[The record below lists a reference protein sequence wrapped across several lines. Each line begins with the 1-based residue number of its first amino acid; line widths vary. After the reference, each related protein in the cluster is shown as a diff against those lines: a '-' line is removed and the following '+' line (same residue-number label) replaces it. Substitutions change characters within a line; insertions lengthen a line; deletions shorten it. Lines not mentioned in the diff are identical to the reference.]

1 MRKKGDKALE
11 ISTQNTV
18 AVLGLKQK
26 IITDLDLAMA
36 IEQGFPISTIESVT
50 KLIAPKDPSFAFNII
65 PRATLARYKRAQ
77 RPLSLEQSDSVAR
90 LARIWALANSV
101 WKSEEATRRFLF
113 EPHQLL
119 GGKRPID
126 MAVRTAVGARMVEG
140 ILGRLEYGS
149 VA

>member
-1 MRKKGDKALE
+1 ME
-11 ISTQNTV
+11 ISTQNTA
-18 AVLGLKQK
+18 AVLGLRQK
-26 IITDLDLAMA
+26 VVTDLDLAMA
-36 IEQGFPISTIESVT
+36 IEKGFPTSTIDSVI
-50 KLIAPKDPSFAFNII
+50 KRIAPKDPTFAYKII
-65 PRATLARYKRAQ
+65 PRATLARHKRAN
-77 RPLSLEQSDSVAR
+77 RRLSLEQSDSVAR

>member
-1 MRKKGDKALE
+1 ME
-11 ISTQNTV
+11 ISPQNTA

-26 IITDLDLAMA
+26 IATDLDLAMA
-36 IEQGFPISTIESVT
+36 IEKGFPTSTIDSLI
-50 KLIAPKDPSFAFNII
+50 KRIAPKDPTFAYKII
-65 PRATLARYKRAQ
+65 PRATLSRQKRDN
-77 RPLSLEQSDSVAR
+77 RRLSLEQSDSVAR

-149 VA
+149 VV

>member
-1 MRKKGDKALE
+1 MRKKGGKALE
-11 ISTQNTV
+11 ISTQNTA

-26 IITDLDLAMA
+26 IVTDLDLAMA
-36 IEQGFPISTIESVT
+36 IERGFPISTIDNVT

-65 PRATLARYKRAQ
+65 PRATLARHKRDQ

-101 WKSEEATRRFLF
+101 WKGEEATRRFLF